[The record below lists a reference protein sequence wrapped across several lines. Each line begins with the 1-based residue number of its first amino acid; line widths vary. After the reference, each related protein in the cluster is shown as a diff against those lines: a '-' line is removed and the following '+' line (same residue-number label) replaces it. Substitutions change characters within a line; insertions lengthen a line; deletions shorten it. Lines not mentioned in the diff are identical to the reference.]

1 MVETLTKSR
10 LAAYIEDEVGL
21 DAVLSMA
28 IVEHFFEE
36 ITLALAQGE
45 AVKLTGLGN
54 FSPRQKRARPARNPR
69 TGEAVK
75 IPARKAVH
83 FQTSATLR
91 KLLNQLSCE
100 VHGA

>member
-1 MVETLTKSR
+1 MSTLTKAK

-36 ITLALAQGE
+36 LTVALEKGDE
-45 AVKLTGLGN
+45 VKLTGLGS
-54 FSPRQKRARPARNPR
+54 FSTRQKNSREARNPR
-69 TGEAVK
+69 TGEKVR
-75 IPARKAVH
+75 IPARKVVN
-83 FQTSATLR
+83 FQASSTLR

>member
-1 MVETLTKSR
+1 MSALTKAR

-21 DAVLSMA
+21 DTSLAMA

-36 ITLALAQGE
+36 ITVALEKGAE
-45 AVKLTGLGN
+45 VKLTGLGQ
-54 FSPRQKRARPARNPR
+54 FSTRQKKAREGRNPR
-69 TGEAVK
+69 TGEKVK
-75 IPARKAVH
+75 ITPRKVVN
-83 FQTSATLR
+83 FQASSALR

>member
-1 MVETLTKSR
+1 MATLTKAR

-36 ITLALAQGE
+36 ITVALEKGE
-45 AVKLTGLGN
+45 EVKLTGLGN
-54 FSPRQKRARPARNPR
+54 FSTRQKHSREARNPR
-69 TGEAVK
+69 TGEKVRVS
-75 IPARKAVH
+75 ARKVVN
-83 FQTSATLR
+83 FQTSSTLR

>member
-1 MVETLTKSR
+1 VTTLTKAK
-10 LAAYIEDEVGL
+10 LAATIEDEVGL
-21 DAVLSMA
+21 DAGLSMA

-36 ITLALAQGE
+36 ITVALEKGE

-54 FSPRQKRARPARNPR
+54 FSTRQKNSREARNPR
-69 TGEAVK
+69 TGEKARVS
-75 IPARKAVH
+75 ARKVVN
-83 FQTSATLR
+83 FQTSSTLR